1 MSRKTSPIDSR
12 LVDELI
18 KHYEKP
24 EDLLGAGGIWKQ
36 LQKAL
41 LERILEGELTTTLG
55 YKKHDVKGN
64 NSGNSRNGY
73 SEKTLKGAQGELSIQ
88 VPRDRNGDFEPR
100 IVAKNQTRFD
110 GFDEKI
116 ISLYARGMTT
126 RDIQAELQELYG
138 VEVSATLISNVT
150 DEVIG
155 EVRAWQSRPLDKI
168 YPIVY
173 LDALIIKVHEEKRV
187 INKAFYLAVGVNLEG
202 QKELLGIWVSQTE
215 GAKFWLGVLTELKNR
230 GVEDI
235 FIACVDGLTGFPE
248 AIEAVYP
255 QTQVQVCIVHMV
267 RHSLRYVSFK
277 DRKAVV
283 ADLKMIYGAPSVEAA
298 EWALTQFA
306 EKWDQRYP
314 LISKSWRN
322 KWHHIT
328 PFFSYPGDIRK
339 AIYTTNVI
347 ESINMSLRKVIKHKR
362 VFPSD
367 DAALKQLYLALR
379 NISKKW
385 TMPIRNWTGA
395 MNCFLVLFEER
406 LAGLS

>member
-1 MSRKTSPIDSR
+1 MSKKASPIDSR
-12 LVDELI
+12 IVDELI

-24 EDLLGAGGIWKQ
+24 EDLLGQGGIWKQ

-73 SEKTLKGAQGELSIQ
+73 SEKTLKGVQGEINIQ

-138 VEVSATLISNVT
+138 VEVSPTLISNVT

-168 YPIVY
+168 YPIIY
-173 LDALIIKVHEEKRV
+173 LDALMIKVNEEKRV

-283 ADLKMIYGAPSVEAA
+283 ADLKAIYGAPSVEAA

-306 EKWDQRYP
+306 EKWDPRYP

-322 KWHHIT
+322 KWHHII
-328 PFFSYPGDIRK
+328 PFFAYPDEIRK

-367 DAALKQLYLALR
+367 EAVLKQLYLALR

-406 LAGLS
+406 LTGLS